1 VDALLTQ
8 ALSSFL
14 REETLKGNL
23 PKKQKEKK
31 TVRAK
36 VALEKMW

>member
-23 PKKQKEKK
+23 PKKQKERKK
-31 TVRAK
+31 EVEERLFSLAS
-36 VALEKMW
+36 